1 VAVWHQRASRTIE
14 LIMTQHA
21 LDRMN
26 DMSRFAAPPRLPIDE
41 EVRVLH
47 LLRRD
52 SKEDVWMCQV
62 QGGFLVGLLRNTRQ
76 RQMLVAMTAISRA
89 MFLKASYRRVARHR
103 LLVDK
108 ITFPRE
114 ETKQRNSMEAFC

>member
-1 VAVWHQRASRTIE
+1 
-14 LIMTQHA
+14 M
-21 LDRMN
+21 
-26 DMSRFAAPPRLPIDE
+26 
-41 EVRVLH
+41 LH

-62 QGGFLVGLLRNTRQ
+62 DGGFLVGILENTRY
-76 RQMLVAMTAISRA
+76 RQMLKAMTAINRT
-89 MFLKASYRRVARHR
+89 MFRKASYRRVACHR

-114 ETKQRNSMEAFC
+114 ETSGRNSMEAFC